1 MSVPDIQNALE
12 LLRQRDVDAAISS
25 LKEKVE
31 EIPAHLT
38 AHVLLAR
45 AYEAKR
51 DWSMALRS
59 WENAHFLMPNSPIVT
74 AGKERVLERINE
86 EEDAAPAP
94 SDPSPQPPASRGDAS
109 PSTEPPEPQAPASPE
124 REASKR
130 ETSKRESAKSES
142 TATSDTAP
150 SKEIQ
155 TPPVSTAQP
164 EPPAQP
170 EPDESQEP
178 EATEQNDAQPQVTN
192 ETQEEA
198 QSDTSSTPNRIAQ
211 QAQALLHGTKT
222 STSDADQVESNEQA
236 EARQEASQSEAPQE
250 QTSADSATPQSTASA
265 DAASEEPTTTDSTAK
280 DTAPPEHLQRIV
292 GQFADAEDDDS
303 SAEIETSR
311 RPDTTSYR
319 PDTAII
325 DAAASLLNRGPT
337 PASKESGSDA
347 DKQRTEPGE
356 PNAPT
361 SQAQGEAQEQD
372 VREQESRDEPT
383 ESSSGNL
390 TPEDEAS
397 AAPDAGLP
405 DAATADA
412 FIPDFA
418 ARSTSSE
425 TDEPAQSEPT
435 QSDSAQPSAPD
446 DAPTAETRSQE
457 SEEDIDADAKH
468 SQQASYDTYDM
479 PESRLLDE
487 LGPPPDARPLRDEEL
502 EEDDTPESATAQG
515 STAERE
521 DTSAEKA
528 PSVRPPSPDTSFS
541 QPPLT
546 DKLFESKTPSGQ
558 QRSSEASAKGNRP
571 RMNIPNPA
579 DLLPSDIPHRQ
590 SNEPHARE
598 STDADAGSSQE
609 GSEGTAATG
618 DGTDGLSELE
628 KLRRSAEQEA
638 RQGGARPGLRQQL
651 QQQSSQEQSSGKTDD
666 TIGDLDQL
674 IQDLESARIQPRPD
688 LDELPTPN
696 LEDDVEDLVSET
708 LARIYAAQSQYREA
722 ARIYVKLASQEP
734 ANARDHLEN
743 AADMRKKAEKK
754 EAEERA
760 AEASGNE

>member
-51 DWSMALRS
+51 DWTLALRS

-94 SDPSPQPPASRGDAS
+94 SDPSPAPPASRGDAS
-109 PSTEPPEPQAPASPE
+109 PSTEPPEPQAPVSPAPPE
-124 REASKR
+124 SREPQ
-130 ETSKRESAKSES
+130 E
-142 TATSDTAP
+142 TAP
-150 SKEIQ
+150 TGQED
-155 TPPVSTAQP
+155 TTAR
-164 EPPAQP
+164 AM
-170 EPDESQEP
+170 DAA
-178 EATEQNDAQPQVTN
+178 EATDAAEDN
-192 ETQEEA
+192 TQGDTPGEDR
-198 QSDTSSTPNRIAQ
+198 SDKPNPIAQ
-211 QAQALLHGTKT
+211 QAQALLHGTQT
-222 STSDADQVESNEQA
+222 AESNPDTPSPDTPDTDTPKQRTEKEEPQQA
-236 EARQEASQSEAPQE
+236 DTQQDETQDETPRA
-250 QTSADSATPQSTASA
+250 QTSADASATEGTASE
-265 DAASEEPTTTDSTAK
+265 DSPSEGKASQDSTSQDTASQDTASQDSTAQ
-280 DTAPPEHLQRIV
+280 DTAPPEHPQRIV
-292 GQFADAEDDDS
+292 GQFADTGEEDS
-303 SAEIETSR
+303 SAEIETS

-325 DAAASLLNRGPT
+325 DAAASLLRRGPT
-337 PASKESGSDA
+337 PASRDAADDANDQRAESA
-347 DKQRTEPGE
+347 
-356 PNAPT
+356 APSEST
-361 SQAQGEAQEQD
+361 SQAQGTAQGEARN
-372 VREQESRDEPT
+372 READERDKD
-383 ESSSGNL
+383 SSGNL
-390 TPEDEAS
+390 TPEGE
-397 AAPDAGLP
+397 
-405 DAATADA
+405 ADA

-425 TDEPAQSEPT
+425 AEE
-435 QSDSAQPSAPD
+435 SAPHESSQESSEQETSETGD
-446 DAPTAETRSQE
+446 SPTAETATQE
-457 SEEDIDADAKH
+457 TDADAAERER
-468 SQQASYDTYDM
+468 SQAASYDTYDM

-487 LGPPPDARPLRDEEL
+487 LGPPPDARPLRGKEQGEEPEDEQK
-502 EEDDTPESATAQG
+502 SATG
-515 STAERE
+515 RE
-521 DTSAEKA
+521 GTPRPDA
-528 PSVRPPSPDTSFS
+528 PSRSSAD
-541 QPPLT
+541 
-546 DKLFESKTPSGQ
+546 ESKG
-558 QRSSEASAKGNRP
+558 SA
-571 RMNIPNPA
+571 
-579 DLLPSDIPHRQ
+579 
-590 SNEPHARE
+590 
-598 STDADAGSSQE
+598 
-609 GSEGTAATG
+609 AAG

-651 QQQSSQEQSSGKTDD
+651 EQPSSEQASSGKTDD

-688 LDELPTPN
+688 LDELPAPN

-754 EAEERA
+754 KAEERA
-760 AEASGNE
+760 AKASGDE